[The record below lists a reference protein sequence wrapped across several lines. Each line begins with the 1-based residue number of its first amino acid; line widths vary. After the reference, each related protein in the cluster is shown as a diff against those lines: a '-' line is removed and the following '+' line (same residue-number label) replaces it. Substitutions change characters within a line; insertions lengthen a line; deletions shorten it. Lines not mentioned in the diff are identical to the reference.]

1 MRRAITACSILF
13 ALAVVAALQPAI
25 ATAQPVARPAD
36 SGFSFVVYGD
46 SRSMMY
52 LPYKAEQEAEARKLM
67 VEMFDLVLPE
77 KVSEEVVQKYVKL
90 IYDPT
95 TKELVQMVMPF
106 DTRSEVTTLT
116 LDKGWV
122 TEASVEDVKLL
133 PGVHR
138 TMFRLQGSE
147 WVAREVVRDV
157 KSGRARFILNT
168 GDMVWWGKQGPEPS
182 ENPYW
187 KLVYEDVLNQLPAP
201 DEQMRGAGLP
211 GRVFPAVGNHEVWDD
226 SDVEGLLK
234 AFPYLK
240 QFGVSDKRLIYK
252 FDFNGARFIFLWT
265 GKYDYRSP
273 SSWDADRPA
282 YEAQMKELRQWL
294 DEAKAAGTRKV
305 FISFHAPAFCRS
317 GMGPIPEPQNP
328 HKVIASYAKDLDV
341 VVFNGHVHTTE
352 LYEVDGVKYLL
363 LGGGGAEQDPVLP
376 GRTSIKVPAD
386 YPAGSLLAGPAA
398 EGRVQLPLGRRPT
411 GTEDQVYA
419 QSLPALVSRAVCN
432 RGTVQVKPCC
442 MGQDALMA
450 TALATTHGLVA
461 VALLGAITH

>member
-1 MRRAITACSILF
+1 MRRAVTACSILF
-13 ALAVVAALQPAI
+13 ALAVAVAFQPAI
-25 ATAQPVARPAD
+25 AIAQPVARPAD
-36 SGFSFVVYGD
+36 SGFSFAVYGN

-67 VEMFDLVLPE
+67 VDMFDLVLPE

-90 IYDPT
+90 IYDPA

-138 TMFRLQGSE
+138 TMFRLQGGE

-182 ENPYW
+182 DNPYW

-282 YEAQMKELRQWL
+282 YEAQMTELRQWL

-363 LGGGGAEQDPVLP
+363 LGGGGAEQDPILP

-386 YPAGSLLAGPAA
+386 YPPDLYWKGEPPKEEYNYLLVD
-398 EGRVQLPLGRRPT
+398 VQPGQRTKFTVNRFRPWSAKPF
-411 GTEDQVYA
+411 E
-419 QSLPALVSRAVCN
+419 
-432 RGTVQVKPCC
+432 TVELFK
-442 MGQDALMA
+442 
-450 TALATTHGLVA
+450 
-461 VALLGAITH
+461 